1 MKDESPMSYFERQ
14 IRDLLGERHKD
25 LEETWDKLANREP
38 SNEEILRMLSM
49 LTASDQWPQARFGTP
64 FEALANLSEGER
76 LVICDE
82 FRRLMK
88 SATPHQ

>member
-1 MKDESPMSYFERQ
+1 MKDESLMSYFERQ
-14 IRDLLGERHKD
+14 LRDLRRARQAD
-25 LEETWDKLANREP
+25 LEESWEKLANREP
-38 SNEEILRMLSM
+38 SDEEILRMLSM

-76 LVICDE
+76 LVICNE

-88 SATPHQ
+88 SSTPHQ